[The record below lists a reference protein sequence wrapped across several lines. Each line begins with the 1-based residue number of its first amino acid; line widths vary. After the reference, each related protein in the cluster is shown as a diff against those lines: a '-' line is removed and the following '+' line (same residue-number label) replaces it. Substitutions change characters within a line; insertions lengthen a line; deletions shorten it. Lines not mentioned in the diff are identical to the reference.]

1 MEWTRSETIAMASAT
16 CVFCR
21 GLGLRYTE
29 KMGQARPCGCVFRRI
44 FRACLER
51 YQTCRSNAQRIKPVT
66 HEYYGGTRGL
76 RSFGRRNEE
85 FIADFEAISRRT
97 LDAEEM
103 DLLRLYFF
111 QGHDWKV
118 CADKLKSNRGAI
130 FHMVYSIEEKLGRAF
145 RETEPYSI
153 FPIDQYFS
161 GVAYRKVPASMLR
174 PQEGEATP
182 PAEEIAARTN
192 VIEMPRYNNRISR
205 RFPSR
210 APKRPHSILPEDL
223 AA

>member
-21 GLGLRYTE
+21 GLGLRHTE
-29 KMGQARPCGCVFRRI
+29 KLGEARPCGCVFRRI

-51 YQTCRSNAQRIKPVT
+51 YQTCASNAQRIKPVT
-66 HEYYGGTRGL
+66 HEYFSGTRGL

-111 QGHDWKV
+111 QGHGWKT
-118 CADKLKSNRGAI
+118 CADRLKSNRGAI

-153 FPIDQYFS
+153 FPIDEYFS
-161 GVAYRKVPASMLR
+161 GIAYRKVPASLLR
-174 PQEGEATP
+174 QQN
-182 PAEEIAARTN
+182 EEDPMEQVAVRTN

-210 APKRPHSILPEDL
+210 TPKRLRPILPEDL